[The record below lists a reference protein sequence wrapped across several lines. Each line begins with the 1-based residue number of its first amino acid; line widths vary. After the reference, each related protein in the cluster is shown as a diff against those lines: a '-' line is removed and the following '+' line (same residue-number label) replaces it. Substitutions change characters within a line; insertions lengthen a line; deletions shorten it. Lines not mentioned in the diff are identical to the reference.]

1 MSEYAAGPRPA
12 AYPRRRRGL
21 PRADAARLLG
31 APLEA
36 DATFVREIEPLAE
49 AAQKMAQLHVVV
61 RCATRRRW
69 PAPRKR
75 EGGRCAVAPRKLSG
89 TCSGLEDG
97 TSGRRRNRTRQ
108 TPCPPPTVQSQRSA
122 GRARRCHQG
131 APQLWTLSRRF
142 CCGPKTGSAGRNCR
156 GERAGHRLAAE
167 ELHMVLLV
175 RGPADEFVEVFR
187 VESTVALA
195 HDP

>member
-1 MSEYAAGPRPA
+1 MAPA
-12 AYPRRRRGL
+12 VVGATALDR
-21 PRADAARLLG
+21 PRALRQPFSHSEVQVEPAG
-31 APLEA
+31 A
-36 DATFVREIEPLAE
+36 I
-49 AAQKMAQLHVVV
+49 K
-61 RCATRRRW
+61 
-69 PAPRKR
+69 
-75 EGGRCAVAPRKLSG
+75 
-89 TCSGLEDG
+89 
-97 TSGRRRNRTRQ
+97 
-108 TPCPPPTVQSQRSA
+108 
-122 GRARRCHQG
+122 